1 MYFLT
6 CGTVKQLAIYSFFI
20 KGISIWFSYIL
31 KNRLS
36 TSRRSATQSSQLVL
50 ASVVRNII
58 KTPIS
63 LGFKG

>member
-50 ASVVRNII
+50 AVVRNII